1 MTGIRVTP
9 DQLQTLA
16 GRVRTGAGTI
26 DGELHSLAGSLAP
39 LGGDWAGQAQ
49 AQFQALWADWQ
60 RNAKGLNEALQGIAT
75 LLQGA
80 GAAYQQAEDAVASSF
95 RY

>member
-1 MTGIRVTP
+1 MSGIKVTP
-9 DQLQTLA
+9 EQLQTLS
-16 GRVRTGAGTI
+16 GRVRSGAGGI
-26 DGELHSLAGSLAP
+26 DGELHSLASSLAP

-60 RNAKGLNEALQGIAT
+60 RNAKGLNEALLGIST
-75 LLQGA
+75 LLQHA
-80 GAAYQQAEDAVASSF
+80 GQAYQNAEDAVASSF